1 MLGWLRCRL
10 FPASGAVSSAKSIYE
25 ISAKRL
31 DGTEESLAKY
41 KGKVLL
47 IVNPVRK

>member
-1 MLGWLRCRL
+1 MLGWLRYRL
-10 FPASGAVSSAKSIYE
+10 FPASGAVSSAKSIYD

-47 IVNPVRK
+47 IINPIRK